1 MISRQLLREI
11 FLLWQQGA
19 DGQRNLG
26 ECDICRSVVPN
37 RRFGK
42 EKKYWVCARCT
53 AGFGVWERQEID
65 AQAAAKQA
73 AAQELAAAAAHTE
86 AAATLMQLSQQTP
99 SDE

>member
-1 MISRQLLREI
+1 MISRELLREI

-26 ECDICRSVVPN
+26 ECDICHSVVPN
-37 RRFGK
+37 RRVG
-42 EKKYWVCARCT
+42 KKYWICARCT
-53 AGFGVWERQEID
+53 AGFGVWERQEL
-65 AQAAAKQA
+65 AERAAV
-73 AAQELAAAAAHTE
+73 AAHKE

>member
-26 ECDICRSVVPN
+26 ECDICHTGGVPN
-37 RRFGK
+37 RRVG
-42 EKKYWVCARCT
+42 KKYWICARCT

-65 AQAAAKQA
+65 AKAAAKEA
-73 AAQELAAAAAHTE
+73 AAQELAAVAAHKE
-86 AAATLMQLSQQTP
+86 AAATLMQFSQQPP